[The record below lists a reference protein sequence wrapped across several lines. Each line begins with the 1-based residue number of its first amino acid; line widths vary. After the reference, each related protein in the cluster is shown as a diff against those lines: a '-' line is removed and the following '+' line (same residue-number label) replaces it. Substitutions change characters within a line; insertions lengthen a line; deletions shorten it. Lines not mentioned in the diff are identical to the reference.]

1 MGGNRAWAG
10 INHSAEE
17 AELGVSGSSDV
28 AKEMHLF
35 NRYFQS
41 SFHELG
47 TALGSEWIKVTKT
60 QPLHSQLTLILVGK
74 RGKTGNQTNV

>member
-1 MGGNRAWAG
+1 MGENRAWAG

-35 NRYFQS
+35 NRYF
-41 SFHELG
+41 
-47 TALGSEWIKVTKT
+47 
-60 QPLHSQLTLILVGK
+60 
-74 RGKTGNQTNV
+74 